1 MDEGRPDRRMDEA
14 SYRVATLARPAMR
27 SLLRFERQ
35 PPGTAITR
43 SVLVAG
49 GALAAGAGWLVVARE
64 PRSAAWAAGASGAL
78 LLLGGHRANH
88 GAGGP
93 TDRMLDDLLDR
104 GWDAAILSTI
114 AWVAREGGSSVAVAA
129 LAAVSLSFV
138 AGYIRARGAALG
150 YSVEERHVTRG
161 TRYTLVIAYLL
172 IDWTWT
178 VWTVAVMAGLAALV
192 RAGQVATEERAA

>member
-1 MDEGRPDRRMDEA
+1 M
-14 SYRVATLARPAMR
+14 
-27 SLLRFERQ
+27 LRFQRQ

-49 GALAAGAGWLVVARE
+49 GALAAGAAWLIVARE
-64 PRSAAWAAGASGAL
+64 PRTAGWAAGASGAL

-104 GWDAAILSTI
+104 AWDAAVVTSI
-114 AWVAREGGSSVAVAA
+114 AWVAKDEGSPVAVAA
-129 LAAVSLSFV
+129 VAAVSLSFV
-138 AGYIRARGAALG
+138 AGYVRARGAALG

-161 TRYTLVIAYLL
+161 ARYALVVAFLL
-172 IDWTWT
+172 FSWTWT
-178 VWTVAVMAGLAALV
+178 IWTVVALSGLAAVV
-192 RAGQVATEERAA
+192 RAGQVAAEERAT

>member
-1 MDEGRPDRRMDEA
+1 
-14 SYRVATLARPAMR
+14 MR

-49 GALAAGAGWLVVARE
+49 GALAAGAGFLVVARE
-64 PRSAAWAAGASGAL
+64 ARPAAWAAGASGAL

-104 GWDAAILSTI
+104 VWDGAVLSAI
-114 AWVAREGGSSVAVAA
+114 AWAARDGSASLAVAA
-129 LAAVSLSFV
+129 LAALSLSFV

-161 TRYTLVIAYLL
+161 ARYVAFLL
-172 IDWTWT
+172 FGWTWA
-178 VWTVAVMAGLAALV
+178 VWAVAVMSGLAAVV
-192 RAGQVATEERAA
+192 RAGQVAQEERTA